1 MLIEPEAA
9 DGVEIRNGPRAS
21 VMALEGLV
29 VAGWQMEG
37 WFGVFWPPP
46 LPVLC
51 FLYLSGQGL
60 PCRAKNRS
68 APVKLSRMTSD
79 RRSPACLQRWR
90 GGLEG
95 ERADW

>member
-1 MLIEPEAA
+1 MAA
-9 DGVEIRNGPRAS
+9 GWPDG
-21 VMALEGLV
+21 GLV
-29 VAGWQMEG
+29 RCVLAPTAPM
-37 WFGVFWPPP
+37 
-46 LPVLC
+46 LC